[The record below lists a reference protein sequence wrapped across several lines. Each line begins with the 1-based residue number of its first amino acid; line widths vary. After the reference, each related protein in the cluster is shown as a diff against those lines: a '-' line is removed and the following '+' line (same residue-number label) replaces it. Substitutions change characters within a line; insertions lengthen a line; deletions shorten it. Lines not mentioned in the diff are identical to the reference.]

1 MLLLA
6 LFSTTIHKNQLEI
19 INMSKEIKKHIK
31 LYASDEHIELIK
43 QRAINEGLSQSSYL
57 FLLTKKDLKK
67 ADK

>member
-43 QRAINEGLSQSSYL
+43 QRVSDEGLSQSSYL
-57 FLLTKKDLKK
+57 FLLTKQDLKK
-67 ADK
+67 AAK